1 MSTILV
7 WALILVPVALG
18 FAVRQSLNSTFAR
31 YRRVPSRAGADGATV
46 ARALLDA
53 HGLQR
58 IRVEVTPGTLSDH
71 YDPQDGALRLSDDI
85 AHGTSVAALGIT
97 AHEVSHAY
105 QDAEGSREYRAQT
118 AVAEPLM
125 RLAPFS
131 GLFLIGGFWLDSPPL
146 VVLSLVYV
154 GGLVLFALA
163 TLPVE
168 FGASQRALMLLRE
181 THLAADDELREIRSV
196 LRAAAATYVVGLL
209 YQLGFLGTL
218 VIFAIAME
226 RAME

>member
-1 MSTILV
+1 MSTFLV
-7 WALILVPVALG
+7 WAFILLPVALG
-18 FAVRQSLNSTFAR
+18 FAVRRSLNSTFAR
-31 YRRVPSRAGADGATV
+31 YRQVPSRAGANGATV

-58 IRVEVTPGTLSDH
+58 VRVEVTPGTLSDH
-71 YDPQDGALRLSDDI
+71 YDPQAGALRLSGDI
-85 AHGTSVAALGIT
+85 ARGSSVAALGIT

-105 QDAEGSREYRAQT
+105 QDAEGSRAYRARK
-118 AVAEPLM
+118 AVGEPLM

-131 GLFLIGGFWLDSPPL
+131 GFFLIGGFWLDSPLL
-146 VVLSLVYV
+146 VALSLVYV
-154 GGLVLFALA
+154 AGLVLFALA

-168 FGASQRALMLLRE
+168 YGASRRALRLLRE
-181 THLAADDELREIRSV
+181 TRLAADDELREIRSV
-196 LRAAAATYVVGLL
+196 LRAAASTYVVGLL

-218 VIFAIAME
+218 LIFAIAME